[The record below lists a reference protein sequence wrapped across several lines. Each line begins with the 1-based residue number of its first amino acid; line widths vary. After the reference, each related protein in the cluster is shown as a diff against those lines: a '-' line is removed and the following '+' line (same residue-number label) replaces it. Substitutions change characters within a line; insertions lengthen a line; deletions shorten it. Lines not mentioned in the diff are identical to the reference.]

1 MKIFKP
7 IKKLLRLVQG
17 FLEKYVLGNF
27 IQNCIWKS
35 KHLLIKNWEKN
46 SLESNNDYNRELITS
61 EIVSFDNVQSVLEI
75 GCAAAPILRHL
86 REKLPSAKLT
96 GIDINKQAIRV
107 ANDYFQS
114 INDEKVNLL
123 AITTDQLDYFQ
134 DKSFDIVFTQALLIS
149 ITPPNINKVI
159 SEMFR
164 LSRKAIIF
172 NEYHLDGA
180 EKGFF
185 ADGRWVYDYYSIIKK
200 QYPEAKISMKK
211 SDYKGGN
218 WDLYGKLITV
228 KL

>member
-1 MKIFKP
+1 M
-7 IKKLLRLVQG
+7 
-17 FLEKYVLGNF
+17 
-27 IQNCIWKS
+27 
-35 KHLLIKNWEKN
+35 
-46 SLESNNDYNRELITS
+46 
-61 EIVSFDNVQSVLEI
+61 
-75 GCAAAPILRHL
+75 
-86 REKLPSAKLT
+86 
-96 GIDINKQAIRV
+96 
-107 ANDYFQS
+107 
-114 INDEKVNLL
+114 
-123 AITTDQLDYFQ
+123 DYFQ

-172 NEYHLDGA
+172 NEYHLDRA